1 MKHGNLLRKVSLVG
15 VSALCCLTLVGCSG
29 SNYGYTGG
37 VAATVNGTEIEEDT
51 ITKYIQDFRINSEL
65 TSNDDWANWLTQ
77 NSLDPSTV
85 RSQVIDYYVEIELKK
100 QAASENGISVS
111 DSDIQT
117 ELDKMKSNYADDAAW
132 QEALSTAGL
141 TEDQYRES
149 IEQGLI
155 DQKLMETVA
164 PNSDQVDDGE
174 LLEMLNTYY
183 TMFDG
188 AKRSSH
194 ILFASDD
201 ETTAQTV
208 LDQINSGEISFEDAA
223 KQYSTDTASAENGG
237 DVGWDAI
244 NTFVD
249 SYTTA
254 LDGLSKGQVS
264 GLVTSDYGIH
274 IIKCTDEFSCDGTAT
289 SVDAY
294 PQEFR
299 DYISDILAS
308 QNQATAYNEWYENY
322 KSQADIQINDMPNN
336 VPYNLDMTQYE
347 SESTDGTAAGTDGAT
362 AGTDGTTDGSAEG
375 TAEGSGNTE
384 GGEASADGSADQ
396 AATTEESTDTSGE
409 ASTDEGASE

>member
-1 MKHGNLLRKVSLVG
+1 MKHGNLLRKVSLAG

-51 ITKYIQDFRINSEL
+51 ITKYIQDFRTNSDL
-65 TSNDDWANWLTQ
+65 SGNDEWANWMTE
-77 NSLDPSTV
+77 NELDPSTV

-100 QAASENGISVS
+100 QAADENGITVS

-117 ELDKMKSNYADDAAW
+117 ELDKTKSNYEDDNAW

-155 DQKLMETVA
+155 DEKLMDVVA
-164 PNSDQVDDGE
+164 ADSDQVDDAE
-174 LLEMLNTYY
+174 LLEMLNNYY

-201 ETTAQTV
+201 ESTAQSV
-208 LDQINSGEISFEDAA
+208 LDQINAGEISFEDAA
-223 KQYSTDTASAENGG
+223 KQYSTDTASAENNG

-254 LDGLSKGQVS
+254 LDGLSVGQVS

-289 SVDAY
+289 SVDDY

-299 DYISDILAS
+299 DYMSNILAS
-308 QNQATAYNEWYENY
+308 QNQSTAYNEWYENY
-322 KSQADIQINDMPNN
+322 KSQADIQINDMPSN

-347 SESTDGTAAGTDGAT
+347 TESTDGTI
-362 AGTDGTTDGSAEG
+362 DGS
-375 TAEGSGNTE
+375 TD
-384 GGEASADGSADQ
+384 DGSTSTDAGSSDQ
-396 AATTEESTDTSGE
+396 AATTEENTDTSTE
-409 ASTDEGASE
+409 QSSDEGASE